1 VFDRRNLLIV
11 LFILLVTLGAGC
23 QGRAQ
28 STPVETGTPTAAEEQ
43 KETPTEEVWNPEIA
57 VSQLPAEVGGEVQIA
72 AQGFP
77 PEEDLVVGIGRVNS
91 EYDVIAQGRSDAEGS
106 LKTQVTIPDFVEPEY
121 RWVIVV
127 AARDHRIKAVSK
139 ELEIKILEPFIQ
151 VSPLRAAVGDEVEI
165 TGRGFPE
172 EAAVQLGIGR
182 VDSEYDLT
190 AEAQTGSDGSLQV
203 QFTIPDFVDP
213 DDRWVIVVTANESRI
228 EAFSEILEITE

>member
-1 VFDRRNLLIV
+1 MSDHRTPLIV

-23 QGRAQ
+23 QGRGQ
-28 STPVETGTPTAAEEQ
+28 SALVETSIPTVPEELNA
-43 KETPTEEVWNPEIA
+43 TPTEEEWHPKIS
-57 VSQLPAEVGGEVQIA
+57 VSQLPAEVGGDVRIE

-91 EYDVIAQGRSDAEGS
+91 EYDVIAQDRSDPEGS
-106 LKTQVTIPDFVEPEY
+106 LKTQVTIPDFVEPDY
-121 RWVIVV
+121 SWVIVV

-139 ELEIKILEPFIQ
+139 ELEIEDLEPSIE

-172 EAAVQLGIGR
+172 EVAVQLGVGR

-190 AEAQTGSDGSLQV
+190 AEAQTGADGSLQV
-203 QFTIPDFVDP
+203 QYTIPDFVDP
-213 DDRWVIVVTANESRI
+213 DDRWVIVVTASEGRI

>member
-1 VFDRRNLLIV
+1 MFDRRNPLIV
-11 LFILLVTLGAGC
+11 LFILGVTLGSGC
-23 QGRAQ
+23 RGKVQ
-28 STPVETGTPTAAEEQ
+28 STPVETGIPTVPEEQ
-43 KETPTEEVWNPEIA
+43 NATPTEEDWHPEIS
-57 VSQLPAEVGGEVQIA
+57 VSQLLVEVGGHVRIE

-106 LKTQVTIPDFVEPEY
+106 FQTQVTIPDFVEPEY

-139 ELEIKILEPFIQ
+139 ELEIKALEPSIQ

-165 TGRGFPE
+165 TGQGFPE
-172 EAAVQLGIGR
+172 EAAVQLGVGR

-190 AEAQTGSDGSLQV
+190 AEAHAGPDGLLEV
-203 QFTIPDFVDP
+203 KFTIPDFVDP
-213 DDRWVIVVTANESRI
+213 DDRWVIVVTANEGRI
-228 EAFSEILEITE
+228 KAFSEVLEITE